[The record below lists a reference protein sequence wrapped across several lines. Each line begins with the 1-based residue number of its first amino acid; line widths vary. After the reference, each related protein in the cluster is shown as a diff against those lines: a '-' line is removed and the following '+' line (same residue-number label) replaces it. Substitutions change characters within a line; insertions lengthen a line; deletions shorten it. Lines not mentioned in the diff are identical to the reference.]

1 MNNNDIL
8 EFKRLKED
16 APIMVA
22 TLPRGIVEETK
33 EWVRECRKIK
43 NHPLAEL
50 KAHNNIGYK
59 YRGTPEQ
66 RFADSSEVKYNSYQ
80 VAVPGRLVE
89 DSFWLA
95 YVLRACS
102 KYYGGGKPHRLFK
115 IRSWK
120 GHFDAF
126 DLWANFAYKGDS
138 NPTHN
143 HVGFLSGVIY
153 CKNHGHPTH
162 FDQYNC
168 SYEGKDGTMVIFPS
182 QVDHHVETQTA
193 NKERI
198 TFAFNIIQLPTTVS
212 EEF

>member
-1 MNNNDIL
+1 M
-8 EFKRLKED
+8 
-16 APIMVA
+16 A
-22 TLPRGIVEETK
+22 
-33 EWVRECRKIK
+33 
-43 NHPLAEL
+43 
-50 KAHNNIGYK
+50 
-59 YRGTPEQ
+59 
-66 RFADSSEVKYNSYQ
+66 SEVKYNSYQ
-80 VAVPGRLVE
+80 VAFPGRLVE

-95 YVLRACS
+95 YVLRGCA
-102 KYYGGGKPHRLFK
+102 KYYGGGMPHRLFK